1 MNILKK
7 TVLAGMMV
15 GVCTSFSFA
24 DSLVLT
30 GEVPAISSVSFT
42 PGMHL
47 SDNLQSAIL
56 NNFSIGQ
63 IQIDNNDPQGFSL
76 TLSSTNGSKLIR
88 SGQTSSTAGNTVGY
102 TVNFASGTGI
112 LGTAAGDATLG
123 ATVGTLFA
131 GVNHTLAETAGTP
144 IAYYFD
150 QSVVTATVAK
160 KYSLTMVLNSGAA
173 ASHLFNTAAG
183 SEVYTDTILVTI
195 ANL

>member
-76 TLSSTNGSKLIR
+76 TLSSTNGSKLLR
-88 SGQTSSTAGNTVGY
+88 SGQTDGTAGNTVGY
-102 TVNFASGTGI
+102 TVQFTSGTGV
-112 LGTAAGDATLG
+112 LGTDPGATTDPVNFAGVDHTLPLVGSAYVFQFDVDGVGTAAR
-123 ATVGTLFA
+123 
-131 GVNHTLAETAGTP
+131 
-144 IAYYFD
+144 
-150 QSVVTATVAK
+150 ATVAK
-160 KYSLTMVLNSGAA
+160 KYDLTMVLNSALA

-183 SEVYTDTILVTI
+183 SEVYTDTITITI